1 MEPIEIIMQ
10 ESPIIYTLKI
20 GPLFIFVTIILILSL
35 ISISLLLY
43 FIKLNKLVR
52 TRYKNGEVI
61 SIPEDF
67 YRDNQDLKNNIK
79 ISNDKINEMFKKN
92 FSLNQDLQQKIDST
106 NPRLEILTDQI
117 KSKDSLIEKYEQ
129 GMEIVNI
136 KRSINQFL
144 ITYDVVFSILNSM
157 KKNEIN
163 NDEYKNI
170 EAIHEQLKIALE
182 MNGIEIFFPKI
193 NDDYTKSQGV
203 SSDNLIT
210 VETGDPSQIN
220 KIVSVIKPG
229 YKLSSNGKF
238 LRNAQVKVFISKIK
252 GI

>member
-1 MEPIEIIMQ
+1 MQ

-92 FSLNQDLQQKIDST
+92 FSLNQDLQQKI
-106 NPRLEILTDQI
+106 
-117 KSKDSLIEKYEQ
+117 
-129 GMEIVNI
+129 
-136 KRSINQFL
+136 
-144 ITYDVVFSILNSM
+144 
-157 KKNEIN
+157 
-163 NDEYKNI
+163 
-170 EAIHEQLKIALE
+170 
-182 MNGIEIFFPKI
+182 
-193 NDDYTKSQGV
+193 
-203 SSDNLIT
+203 
-210 VETGDPSQIN
+210 
-220 KIVSVIKPG
+220 
-229 YKLSSNGKF
+229 
-238 LRNAQVKVFISKIK
+238 
-252 GI
+252 